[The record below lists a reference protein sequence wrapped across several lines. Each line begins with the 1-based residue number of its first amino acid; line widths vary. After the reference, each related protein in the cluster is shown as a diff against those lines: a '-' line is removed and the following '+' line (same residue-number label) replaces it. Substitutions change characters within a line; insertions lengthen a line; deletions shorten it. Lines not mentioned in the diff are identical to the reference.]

1 LADELNKRSENGDT
15 DRSGTGPPIP
25 SPDPLPPTSPP
36 PFRLVDSHAHLDAPA
51 FDADRS
57 AVVRRAFAAGLAAIL
72 CPADL
77 TRAASLPSVAAL
89 QAEFPTVL
97 AAAGVHAHQAKD
109 LVDAHLRELRE
120 LAARG
125 AIRAV
130 GEIGLDY
137 HYDFSSPEAQKEA
150 FRRQLAFAGEA
161 GLPVI
166 VHSRLAGADVVAAV
180 DAARFG
186 HGGILHCFTED
197 WAVAEAVLERGFL
210 VSFSGILTFPKAGAL
225 REVAARVPLDRL
237 LVETDSPYL
246 APVPYRGSGR
256 RNEPAFVVETARVL
270 AGLKGLSLEALAEA
284 TTRNFA
290 RLFPFE
296 KTGSRC

>member
-1 LADELNKRSENGDT
+1 MDSK
-15 DRSGTGPPIP
+15 P
-25 SPDPLPPTSPP
+25 
-36 PFRLVDSHAHLDAPA
+36 RLVDSHAHLDMPE
-51 FDADRS
+51 FDADR
-57 AVVRRAFAAGLAAIL
+57 AEVVRRAGDAGIVAIL

-77 TRAASLPSVAAL
+77 TRADSLPAVAAL
-89 QAEFPTVL
+89 AGGAPAVL
-97 AAAGVHAHQAKD
+97 AAAGVHAHQAK
-109 LVDAHLRELRE
+109 E
-120 LAARG
+120 LAPGHLAELEALARRG

-137 HYDFSSPEAQKEA
+137 HYDFSPVEAQHRA
-150 FRRQLAFAGEA
+150 LRAQLAVAGKE

-166 VHSRLAGADVVAAV
+166 LHSRLSGADILAAI
-180 DAARFG
+180 AAEGFAR
-186 HGGILHCFTED
+186 GGILHCFTED
-197 WAVAEAVLERGFL
+197 WDTARAMLDRGFFI
-210 VSFSGILTFPKAGAL
+210 SFSGILTFPKAGDL

-256 RNEPAFVVETARVL
+256 RNEPAYVVETARVL
-270 AGLKGLSLEALAEA
+270 AALRGLALEALAEA

-296 KTGSRC
+296 KPEGRC

>member
-1 LADELNKRSENGDT
+1 MDT
-15 DRSGTGPPIP
+15 KP
-25 SPDPLPPTSPP
+25 
-36 PFRLVDSHAHLDAPA
+36 RLVDSHAHLDMPE
-51 FDADRS
+51 FDADRTE
-57 AVVRRAFAAGLAAIL
+57 AVRRAFAAGLVAIL

-77 TRAASLPSVAAL
+77 TRAASLPAIAAL
-89 QAEFPTVL
+89 SADFPTVL

-109 LVDAHLRELRE
+109 FEPVHLDSLRD
-120 LAARG
+120 LAAKG

-137 HYDFSSPEAQKEA
+137 HYDFSPAEDQKEA
-150 FRRQLAFAGEA
+150 LRRQLALAAGA

-166 VHSRLAGADVVAAV
+166 LHSRLAGADIIAAV
-180 DAARFG
+180 DGERFRA
-186 HGGILHCFTED
+186 GGILHCFTESWD
-197 WAVAEAVLERGFL
+197 VARAMLDRGFHI
-210 VSFSGILTFPKAGAL
+210 SFSGILTFPKAGDL
-225 REVAARVPLDRL
+225 RDVAARVPLDRL

-270 AGLKGLSLEALAEA
+270 AGVRDIPFEDLAEA
-284 TTRNFA
+284 TTANFA

-296 KTGSRC
+296 KAGTGC